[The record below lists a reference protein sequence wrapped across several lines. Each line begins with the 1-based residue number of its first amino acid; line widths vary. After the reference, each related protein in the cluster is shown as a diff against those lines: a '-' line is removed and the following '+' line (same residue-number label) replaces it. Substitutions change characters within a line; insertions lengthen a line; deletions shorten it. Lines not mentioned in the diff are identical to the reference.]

1 MGTNLIR
8 TSDVN
13 FLLWQVVN
21 RLMLN
26 FLQTAFA
33 SPCADFIGVLR
44 FLIAKP
50 TTVTQCKDSYNTPI
64 IKRISQ
70 L

>member
-1 MGTNLIR
+1 MILIR

-26 FLQTAFA
+26 FLQAAF
-33 SPCADFIGVLR
+33 
-44 FLIAKP
+44 AKP
-50 TTVTQCKDSYNTPI
+50 TTVTQCKDSDNLPI
-64 IKRISQ
+64 IKGI
-70 L
+70 

>member
-1 MGTNLIR
+1 MGVNLIR

-26 FLQTAFA
+26 FIQAAF
-33 SPCADFIGVLR
+33 
-44 FLIAKP
+44 AKP
-50 TTVTQCKDSYNTPI
+50 TTVTQRKDSYNIPI
-64 IKRISQ
+64 IKGI
-70 L
+70 

>member
-1 MGTNLIR
+1 MDANLIR

-26 FLQTAFA
+26 FLQAAFA
-33 SPCADFIGVLR
+33 SPCADFIGVRR
-44 FLIAKP
+44 FPIAKP
-50 TTVTQCKDSYNTPI
+50 TTVTQRKDSYNIPI
-64 IKRISQ
+64 IKGI
-70 L
+70 

>member
-1 MGTNLIR
+1 LPIAEAVNFIDIQMGVNLIR

-26 FLQTAFA
+26 FHTSRICQFDN
-33 SPCADFIGVLR
+33 S
-44 FLIAKP
+44 
-50 TTVTQCKDSYNTPI
+50 DSMQN
-64 IKRISQ
+64 
-70 L
+70 